1 MRGNNW
7 NCKSYTIRCFKYY
20 FFSIIGNGFGLLF
33 GLLFIFVFVL
43 RHHMKLHVLNESTSK
58 KSLVKALI
66 HTIVCLFVTIM
77 FLSSIVHIYDEE
89 TFISHVKYF
98 VIIFYAW
105 IFLPKYYINQ
115 NPSLKLYVNYYHY
128 QPAPILPWQLPNNF
142 DPDSVELN
150 IVRIAGTLEQARLA
164 RPQSGL
170 DFLNP

>member
-1 MRGNNW
+1 
-7 NCKSYTIRCFKYY
+7 
-20 FFSIIGNGFGLLF
+20 
-33 GLLFIFVFVL
+33 
-43 RHHMKLHVLNESTSK
+43 MKLHVFNESTSK
-58 KSLVKALI
+58 KSLVKVLI
-66 HTIVCLFVTIM
+66 HTIVSFFLTIM
-77 FLSSIVHIYDEE
+77 FLSSIVRIYDED

-98 VIIFYAW
+98 LIMLYLW

-150 IVRIAGTLEQARLA
+150 IVKIAGTLEQARLA
-164 RPQSGL
+164 RRQSGL

>member
-1 MRGNNW
+1 
-7 NCKSYTIRCFKYY
+7 
-20 FFSIIGNGFGLLF
+20 
-33 GLLFIFVFVL
+33 
-43 RHHMKLHVLNESTSK
+43 MKLHVLNESTSK
-58 KSLVKALI
+58 KSLVKVLI
-66 HTIVCLFVTIM
+66 HTIVCLFLTII

-98 VIIFYAW
+98 VTIFYLW

-128 QPAPILPWQLPNNF
+128 QPAPILPWQLPKNF

-150 IVRIAGTLEQARLA
+150 IVKIAGTPEQARLA
-164 RPQSGL
+164 RPQPGL

>member
-1 MRGNNW
+1 
-7 NCKSYTIRCFKYY
+7 
-20 FFSIIGNGFGLLF
+20 
-33 GLLFIFVFVL
+33 
-43 RHHMKLHVLNESTSK
+43 MKLHVLNASTSK
-58 KSLVKALI
+58 KSLVKVLI
-66 HTIVCLFVTIM
+66 HTIVCLFLTII

-98 VIIFYAW
+98 VTIFYLW

-128 QPAPILPWQLPNNF
+128 QPAPILPWQLPKNF